1 MPSLFLFKWSCSS
14 SFVSATINKSSNRPK
29 ALFNTINKLTKPP
42 PQDTLASYEFCC
54 SFLNYLIEKTDAST
68 SASLMM
74 LQSLAICQIYLVSGQ
89 SVLFFSVSELI
100 LKSNSLS
107 CGLDPAPI
115 SLLKLCHSFISA
127 PISHFINASLT
138 SASFPLP
145 LKTAAVT
152 PVLKKPNLDP
162 SVLTTV
168 LF

>member
-29 ALFNTINKLTKPP
+29 TLFNTINKLTKPP

-54 SFLNYLIEKTDAST
+54 SFLNYLIEKTDAIHQCFSNAAT
-68 SASLMM
+68 KLS
-74 LQSLAICQIYLVSGQ
+74 YLSNLSGQ
-89 SVLFFSVSELI
+89 SLSCFSLSTPSSVSELI

-107 CGLDPAPI
+107 CRLDPAPT
-115 SLLKLCHSFISA
+115 SLLKLRHSFISA

-152 PVLKKPNLDP
+152 LFSRNLTLIP
-162 SVLTTV
+162 QC
-168 LF
+168 